1 MEIDQ
6 SRMHFTPLTHYT
18 KHTTHHI
25 PCACSGAPLYACT
38 LDCPV
43 TSPRGLCGARRSA
56 KKPTPGRSGSPS
68 NTTHTARQRR
78 MGAMRVQKM
87 GSEHHCIG
95 TLHSQYTHTTLHSHY
110 TNTTQKQNSKK
121 LPEFLSKIQKHCLAT
136 AKAAATGGN
145 VPLGPLGQRTL
156 ALVGQR
162 GTGEQCQQSAHGTCR
177 DDLPVG
183 QETKQRYGLVCGWV
197 VVPCEMC

>member
-1 MEIDQ
+1 VSIQCSVSGEDMEIDQ

-110 TNTTQKQNSKK
+110 TSDYTHPPARTRRPAQTAS
-121 LPEFLSKIQKHCLAT
+121 LPRHSSLC
-136 AKAAATGGN
+136 
-145 VPLGPLGQRTL
+145 V
-156 ALVGQR
+156 
-162 GTGEQCQQSAHGTCR
+162 
-177 DDLPVG
+177 
-183 QETKQRYGLVCGWV
+183 
-197 VVPCEMC
+197 